1 VAPSPYKI
9 GIDGGGTKT
18 ECVLVD
24 AHGAVAARHTA
35 PGCNPS
41 LIGPASAGK
50 ILSDALQAL
59 LAQSKTGNRE
69 SKIGATLLCMAGSP
83 AFWTKTAAG
92 LKEYGVVTTALDSL
106 PVLEL
111 ATDGAP
117 GLVLHAGTG
126 SFVAARAPDGSIH
139 YAGGLGWRFGDPGS
153 GHDLGRRGIA
163 RALLE
168 LQGWPADAGGRNS
181 DSGKRSPL
189 AEALCEHTSLGEY
202 GAISR
207 FFHSEADVNVK
218 IAAFAPRVV
227 ELAERGCVPA
237 QQVIAESLAEFA
249 LLVNRV
255 LVKIFPPSGRR
266 DLPSS
271 IPCGVSGALL
281 NRPPCLSTLRAL
293 AAAQSWPVQLQ
304 PVTDP
309 PIEGVR
315 RLLLKMK

>member
-1 VAPSPYKI
+1 MAPSSYQI

-18 ECVLVD
+18 ECILVD

-41 LIGPASAGK
+41 LVGPAGAGK

-59 LAQSKTGNRE
+59 LAQSSIKDQG
-69 SKIGATLLCMAGSP
+69 SIISATLLCMAGSLS
-83 AFWTKTAAG
+83 FWRETAAG
-92 LKEYGVVTTALDSL
+92 FKKYGAVTAAPDSL

-111 ATDGAP
+111 ATGGAP

-126 SFVAARAPDGSIH
+126 SFVAARAQDGSIH

-168 LQGWPADAGGRNS
+168 LQGWPVDAGDWKP

-189 AEALCEHTSLGEY
+189 AEALCEHTNLGEY

-207 FFHSEADVNVK
+207 FFYSEAAVNVK

-255 LVKIFPPSGRR
+255 LAKIFPSSGSR
-266 DLPSS
+266 DMQSS

-281 NRPPCLSTLRAL
+281 NRPPCLYTLRAL
-293 AAAQSWPVQLQ
+293 AATQAWPVQLQ